1 MDCGLW
7 GFAVGGFRIFGG
19 LGCFGCISWEFV
31 FEVLGVGLVF
41 GAADRCCRPLGADF
55 LVVTVTCCM
64 CFGWTGGFSD
74 FRVCLGSL
82 ASRGVGV
89 I

>member
-1 MDCGLW
+1 MLQIV
-7 GFAVGGFRIFGG
+7 VGGH
-19 LGCFGCISWEFV
+19 W
-31 FEVLGVGLVF
+31 
-41 GAADRCCRPLGADF
+41 GADF
-55 LVVTVTCCM
+55 LAVTVTCCM